1 LVFDHVV
8 RRYCATGHG
17 LDFLDQQWVTLIAQR
32 AGIAHLSSSLENT
45 DWHFDSESIM
55 LEFLSELM
63 NLKLETQRLKSPV
76 DKWLPPRAVLPS
88 GSLIPPWPLGYHMLR
103 KLDQDC
109 GSKQNGWLGRTRRGG
124 YLAGEHAIGQEAMT
138 AMGGGELAADFV
150 SGPVGYRF
158 RRGAARSH
166 PLARAAGFVRGNTP
180 SVVDATPGL
189 GRDAFLLASLGAR
202 VTMVERSAAVHRLL
216 EQGLAQAKA
225 AGPAIAAVVARMTL
239 IRGDARDHLPSLRP
253 EVVIVDPM
261 HPPRKNTASVK
272 KEMILL
278 RELVGTDADALELMR
293 TALAFARNRVVLKWP
308 LRADPLQGL
317 RAPSHQFIGKTVR
330 YDVFVSGGRGSA
342 AGKDAAPGRSS
353 ANS

>member
-1 LVFDHVV
+1 MRIARKCDESSATHPFRRVPSLPPIV
-8 RRYCATGHG
+8 RQKTRARRG
-17 LDFLDQQWVTLIAQR
+17 VIAQR
-32 AGIAHLSSSLENT
+32 AGIAQLSSSLENT

-166 PLARAAGFVRGNTP
+166 PLARAAG
-180 SVVDATPGL
+180 D
-189 GRDAFLLASLGAR
+189 
-202 VTMVERSAAVHRLL
+202 
-216 EQGLAQAKA
+216 
-225 AGPAIAAVVARMTL
+225 
-239 IRGDARDHLPSLRP
+239 
-253 EVVIVDPM
+253 
-261 HPPRKNTASVK
+261 RKS
-272 KEMILL
+272 
-278 RELVGTDADALELMR
+278 
-293 TALAFARNRVVLKWP
+293 
-308 LRADPLQGL
+308 
-317 RAPSHQFIGKTVR
+317 
-330 YDVFVSGGRGSA
+330 
-342 AGKDAAPGRSS
+342 
-353 ANS
+353 